1 MSTANHPAGAAPGPA
16 PDVQPDVELLGRR
29 GCHLCDEAKAA
40 LGRIAQ
46 VVPLRLHE
54 TDVDSD
60 FALRERYGLLVPV
73 VLVGGERVSELRL
86 DEGAVRERLVVHAVR
101 AREASR
107 KGDLHAAGSV
117 AGPRRTG
124 AV

>member
-1 MSTANHPAGAAPGPA
+1 MATAHESAHTAAGRAPGEL
-16 PDVQPDVELLGRR
+16 DVELLGRR

-46 VVPLRLHE
+46 AVPLRLHE
-54 TDVDSD
+54 TDVDGD

-73 VLVGGERVSELRL
+73 VLVDGERVSELRL
-86 DEGAVRERLVVHAVR
+86 DEGAVRERLGALWR
-101 AREASR
+101 AAQGRAD
-107 KGDLHAAGSV
+107 DLHAARPP

>member
-1 MSTANHPAGAAPGPA
+1 MSTANDPTGAAPGRA
-16 PDVQPDVELLGRR
+16 PGASLDVELLGRR

-46 VVPLRLHE
+46 AVPLRLHE

-73 VLVGGERVSELRL
+73 VRVGGERVSELRL
-86 DEGAVRERLVVHAVR
+86 DEGAVRERLGALWR
-101 AREASR
+101 AAQ
-107 KGDLHAAGSV
+107 KDDLHAAGPV
-117 AGPRRTG
+117 AGSRRTG